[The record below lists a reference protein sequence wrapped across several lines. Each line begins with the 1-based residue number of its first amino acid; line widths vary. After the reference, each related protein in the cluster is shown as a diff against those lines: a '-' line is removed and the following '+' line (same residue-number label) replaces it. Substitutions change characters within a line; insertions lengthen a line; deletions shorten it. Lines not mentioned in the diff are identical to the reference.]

1 MKLLISVL
9 LAVLAVAAQ
18 AEEQIV
24 IDWSK
29 VKPITELPE
38 FWVGR
43 ELEAPVYKS
52 SGNSRIIGGDEAP
65 RNQFPYQAGLLM
77 SIPGSDNTGLCGGS
91 LISTTRVLTAAHCVD
106 IASSVLVVL
115 GAHMLRQDES
125 TQVRINVPGSGL
137 VWHPDYDT
145 RTLLNDVAMIKFPSA
160 VTFNDVIR
168 PIALAEGT
176 NTFANEDAVLS
187 GWGRFGSTQATS
199 PFLRFVNLQVI
210 TNLACR
216 IRFPT
221 IIQDSTI
228 CANGEGNVGGCNGD
242 SGGPLS
248 VQNNGQSLLVGVTSF
263 VSGVGCE
270 RGFPTGFAR
279 VSSFIPWI
287 QSHL

>member
-1 MKLLISVL
+1 MKLFIGVL
-9 LAVLAVAAQ
+9 FAVLAVVAQ
-18 AEEQIV
+18 AEEEVV

-43 ELEAPVYKS
+43 EFKAPVNKLT
-52 SGNSRIIGGDEAP
+52 GNSRIIGGNEAP
-65 RNQFPYQAGLLM
+65 RNQFPYQAGLIM
-77 SIPGSDNTGLCGGS
+77 SIPGSVNTGLCGGS

-115 GAHMLRQDES
+115 GAHMLRENEPN
-125 TQVRINVPGSGL
+125 QVRVNVPESGL
-137 VWHPDYDT
+137 EYHPEYDT
-145 RTLLNDVAMIKFPSA
+145 RTLLNDIAVIKFPSA
-160 VTFNDVIR
+160 VTLNTFIR
-168 PIALAEGT
+168 PIALAQGT
-176 NTFANEDAVLS
+176 NNFAGVDAVLS

-199 PFLRFVNLQVI
+199 TFLRFVNLQVI

-216 IRFPT
+216 VRFPT

-248 VQNNGQSLLVGVTSF
+248 VQSNGQSLLVGVTSF

-287 QSHL
+287 QSHM

>member
-1 MKLLISVL
+1 MNLLIGALFV
-9 LAVLAVAAQ
+9 VLAVAAQ

-29 VKPITELPE
+29 VKPINELPE

-43 ELEAPVYKS
+43 SFKAPVNKFNR
-52 SGNSRIIGGDEAP
+52 NSRIIGGNEAP

-77 SIPGSDNTGLCGGS
+77 SIPGSVNTGLCGGS
-91 LISTTRVLTAAHCVD
+91 LISNNRVLTAAHCVD
-106 IASSVLVVL
+106 IASSVLVLL
-115 GAHMLRQDES
+115 GAHMIRQEES
-125 TQVRINVPGSGL
+125 TQLRIDVPASGL
-137 VWHPDYDT
+137 VYHPDYDT
-145 RTLLNDVAMIKFPSA
+145 RTLLNDVAMIKFPST
-160 VTFNDVIR
+160 VTFNNFIQ

-176 NTFANEDAVLS
+176 NNFAGDDAVLS
-187 GWGRFGSTQATS
+187 GWGRFGPNQESSA
-199 PFLRFVNLQVI
+199 FLRFVNLQVI

-248 VQNNGQSLLVGVTSF
+248 VQRNGQSLLVGVTSF

-287 QSHL
+287 QSNM